1 MLIGRKNL
9 CLPLIKSEAFVHE
22 GKYQELL
29 KMWKKK
35 LCGRLERE
43 KCWVNNKMKAKEVLK
58 LSSSSHRQAEGC
70 TEAREGKTQR
80 KQLSAQT
87 KRKAQYKLKP
97 FGRIGQAMGRNQG
110 EVAPYIIRDFRY
122 LDCYFSLI

>member
-1 MLIGRKNL
+1 MLIGKKNL

-35 LCGRLERE
+35 IFCRLERE

-58 LSSSSHRQAEGC
+58 LSSSSHREVEGC
-70 TEAREGKTQR
+70 TEAKGGKTQR
-80 KQLSAQT
+80 GQISVQT
-87 KRKAQYKLKP
+87 RRKAQCKIKP
-97 FGRIGQAMGRNQG
+97 SGRIGQAMGSSQG
-110 EVAPYIIRDFRY
+110 EWLRT
-122 LDCYFSLI
+122 S